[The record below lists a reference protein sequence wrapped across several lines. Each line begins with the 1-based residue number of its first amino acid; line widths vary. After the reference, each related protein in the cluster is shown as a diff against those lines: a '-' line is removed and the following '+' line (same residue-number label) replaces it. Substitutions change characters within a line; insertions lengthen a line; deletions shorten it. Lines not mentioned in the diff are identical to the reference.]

1 MSEILSINI
10 KRLFYGD
17 QVLLNDIQL
26 KVEKGERILITGIT
40 GSGKSS
46 LLSTLNL
53 MNRNYE
59 GEILFEGK
67 NI

>member
-46 LLSTLNL
+46 LLST
-53 MNRNYE
+53 
-59 GEILFEGK
+59 
-67 NI
+67 

>member
-10 KRLFYGD
+10 KRLFYGA

-59 GEILFEGK
+59 AEKVLCFLL
-67 NI
+67 